1 VRVLAAERHRFGS
14 AVVDVVRPPR
24 QEPWGLL
31 EMWIA
36 GQDGWIVLV

>member
-1 VRVLAAERHRFGS
+1 VRVLAAEHHRFGS
-14 AVVDVVRPPR
+14 SGVDVVRLPR

-36 GQDGWIVLV
+36 GQDGWIVPV